1 MKRLSLL
8 FFLLIACSSSFAQD
22 AQTRREFLQTRA
34 EMVDEIKAKDKV
46 VETREKQ
53 LSKLVSIQS
62 LAGEAYGKKG
72 RIYYLTQGGHF
83 AHPSIMVVQL
93 LERDGAFVVQ
103 RTGSTGTSRILFDK
117 WLSQMRWRDES
128 DMIEILGIAPSA
140 EASEPLPGT
149 VTGK

>member
-1 MKRLSLL
+1 MKRLSLTM
-8 FFLLIACSSSFAQD
+8 FLILACAPGFAQD

-34 EMVDEIKAKDKV
+34 EMVEEVKAKDKV

-53 LSKLVSIQS
+53 LSKLVVTQS

-72 RIYYLTQGGHF
+72 RIYYLTQGGHY

-93 LERDGAFVVQ
+93 LERDGGLIVQ

-117 WLSQMRWRDES
+117 WLSQMRWRDEN
-128 DMIEILGIAPSA
+128 DMNEILGIALPVEAAAPATVA
-140 EASEPLPGT
+140 E
-149 VTGK
+149 K